1 MKYTKI
7 SFLLAAIFAVPY
19 VGAQDIPDRTVISDV
34 QEVQGGYITILAKRA
49 IKHS

>member
-34 QEVQGGYITILAKRA
+34 QEVQRRGISLY
-49 IKHS
+49 